1 MFCVSVVLCWVS
13 GPGDTLESKFK
24 IAYRVPIM
32 NSAEARVAAKPSQ
45 RTYDTQ
51 VRVRYAETDQM
62 GVVYHA
68 NYAIWFEVGRIEM
81 LRQLGAAYKEME
93 AEGCRLAVVE
103 LRCRYRLPACYDDLI
118 TIRTRV
124 QLVRQ
129 GLVRFAYQALRAE
142 DGQLLAEGETAHM
155 PLDRYGKR
163 SRLPEKYLKVLR
175 AACGE

>member
-1 MFCVSVVLCWVS
+1 
-13 GPGDTLESKFK
+13 
-24 IAYRVPIM
+24 
-32 NSAEARVAAKPSQ
+32 
-45 RTYDTQ
+45 
-51 VRVRYAETDQM
+51 
-62 GVVYHA
+62 
-68 NYAIWFEVGRIEM
+68 
-81 LRQLGAAYKEME
+81 
-93 AEGCRLAVVE
+93 